1 MSLLFVVVKTYF
13 IIVFIFSQLSSILI
27 LFTVVVQNRFWK
39 PLLKAGSAT
48 HVLLGTLGN
57 FQNCH
62 FQEHMDS
69 CFCFF
74 LFVILRSYF
83 GDHFKSKFSKSF
95 LWNSLSCAV
104 ATLIVINTESQLDT
118 FRNCSLSLWLQEVL
132 ASELESDL
140 RDTVDWGKNWLV
152 NFNIGKT

>member
-1 MSLLFVVVKTYF
+1 MPRYLLNISARGRQTQQHFNVSSLCSRKDIFYTIL
-13 IIVFIFSQLSSILI
+13 FSQLSSILI

-104 ATLIVINTESQLDT
+104 ATLIVINT
-118 FRNCSLSLWLQEVL
+118 
-132 ASELESDL
+132 
-140 RDTVDWGKNWLV
+140 
-152 NFNIGKT
+152 